1 MSTNLRWVPA
11 QEIIGGWIRR
21 KASVLA
27 ALLFSCANYF
37 YKKAKQY
44 FSPCPKLPRLETL
57 WENLET
63 RWIRNTAYL
72 FCKSCFARR
81 ESKGGGVSPLL
92 SALLI
97 YPLSISWKTLAIL
110 GLFTH
115 IPLGSVYTRSIIE
128 VIRFHF
134 DSNYS
139 NNVNRPYMSLDSLR
153 NGLDLFFLP
162 TGNISRKL

>member
-1 MSTNLRWVPA
+1 MGQLFVNFENANFAHIFSDSERPLSTN

-97 YPLSISWKTLAIL
+97 YPLSISCSVFTTRVNGEIWL
-110 GLFTH
+110 GL
-115 IPLGSVYTRSIIE
+115 PQAV
-128 VIRFHF
+128 
-134 DSNYS
+134 
-139 NNVNRPYMSLDSLR
+139 
-153 NGLDLFFLP
+153 
-162 TGNISRKL
+162 

>member
-1 MSTNLRWVPA
+1 MVKINQHQRAFRRTSGGVSLKLEQRHLLQTKGSEQKKRVLEVLALWDQVD

-97 YPLSISWKTLAIL
+97 YPLSISWK
-110 GLFTH
+110 
-115 IPLGSVYTRSIIE
+115 V
-128 VIRFHF
+128 
-134 DSNYS
+134 
-139 NNVNRPYMSLDSLR
+139 
-153 NGLDLFFLP
+153 FF
-162 TGNISRKL
+162 SRKIPDTRFINQDGQLGQHA

>member
-1 MSTNLRWVPA
+1 MACTLPRPGKA
-11 QEIIGGWIRR
+11 FYGLGIQEIIGGWIRR

-97 YPLSISWKTLAIL
+97 YPLSISCSAAA
-110 GLFTH
+110 
-115 IPLGSVYTRSIIE
+115 
-128 VIRFHF
+128 
-134 DSNYS
+134 
-139 NNVNRPYMSLDSLR
+139 
-153 NGLDLFFLP
+153 
-162 TGNISRKL
+162 RKLRCACLYGPRILYKDKRCVK

>member
-1 MSTNLRWVPA
+1 MLLDVVALLQRSF

-97 YPLSISWKTLAIL
+97 YPLSISCLIV
-110 GLFTH
+110 FSCH
-115 IPLGSVYTRSIIE
+115 VRTRS
-128 VIRFHF
+128 VIH
-134 DSNYS
+134 SKQ
-139 NNVNRPYMSLDSLR
+139 RPLLSV
-153 NGLDLFFLP
+153 F
-162 TGNISRKL
+162 

>member
-1 MSTNLRWVPA
+1 MDEFLAADAQSFVALKFFCLLFFT

-97 YPLSISWKTLAIL
+97 YPLSISCSIY
-110 GLFTH
+110 F
-115 IPLGSVYTRSIIE
+115 SQRYTR
-128 VIRFHF
+128 F
-134 DSNYS
+134 
-139 NNVNRPYMSLDSLR
+139 
-153 NGLDLFFLP
+153 
-162 TGNISRKL
+162 

>member
-1 MSTNLRWVPA
+1 MHLQGGNSPTLTLPSRKTAFTKKVSSI

-97 YPLSISWKTLAIL
+97 YPLSISWFFCYCRGDSRLCKYIVFFVWKICLA
-110 GLFTH
+110 
-115 IPLGSVYTRSIIE
+115 
-128 VIRFHF
+128 
-134 DSNYS
+134 
-139 NNVNRPYMSLDSLR
+139 SLWY
-153 NGLDLFFLP
+153 G
-162 TGNISRKL
+162 RKLSNIDRQTFFV